1 MAGVKQYKVPQTID
15 GVSIVPTL
23 KGKADSRIA
32 NRSLIWN
39 FPNVWDGYGPGI
51 NLNCAIRRGDWKLI
65 YYYATG
71 RKELFNIAS
80 NHEKILQDKP
90 IAFAFSKVDILDKY
104 RASLKAFENTV
115 DLKQNSLFTNRNY
128 AVPGSFTENDFNLYL
143 HEFDQKDNDF
153 RMALADCEMESMLQ
167 NNNWDQNNV
176 KFFGVSSLGTE
187 PERDGSLDVDKVSPY
202 RVLDPLVWV
211 MHKLGKIEIKNK

>member
-1 MAGVKQYKVPQTID
+1 MPQTID

-71 RKELFNIAS
+71 RKELFNIA
-80 NHEKILQDKP
+80 QDISESRNLAEQYP
-90 IAFAFSKVDILDKY
+90 AKV
-104 RASLKAFENTV
+104 
-115 DLKQNSLFTNRNY
+115 KQLS
-128 AVPGSFTENDFNLYL
+128 TE
-143 HEFDQKDNDF
+143 
-153 RMALADCEMESMLQ
+153 
-167 NNNWDQNNV
+167 
-176 KFFGVSSLGTE
+176 
-187 PERDGSLDVDKVSPY
+187 
-202 RVLDPLVWV
+202 
-211 MHKLGKIEIKNK
+211 LGKKLRSMNAQRPSFKTTGAACKWPDE